1 MLGTRD
7 IAMPV
12 LWLDPAPSCLIYS
25 YKTQS
30 GKHRDGRVSVL
41 EAYTRRVR
49 NLETPEEFE
58 EMLHASGCRESA
70 KKGCVGQN
78 SRNIR
83 DSRNCVGF
91 AQRKFLNWH
100 STQGRTNSEP

>member
-49 NLETPEEFE
+49 KLETPEEFE
-58 EMLHASGCRESA
+58 ENASR
-70 KKGCVGQN
+70 Q
-78 SRNIR
+78 
-83 DSRNCVGF
+83 
-91 AQRKFLNWH
+91 
-100 STQGRTNSEP
+100 